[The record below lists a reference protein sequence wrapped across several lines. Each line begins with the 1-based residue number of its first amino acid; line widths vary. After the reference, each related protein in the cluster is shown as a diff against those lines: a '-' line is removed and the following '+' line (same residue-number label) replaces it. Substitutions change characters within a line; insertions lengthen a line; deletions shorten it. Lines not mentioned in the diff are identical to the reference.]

1 MMIYHYY
8 SYISLFQANRA
19 ELTPQQLQRVQY
31 EGAECVI
38 DRNLAR
44 DDAQK
49 LFQAGEKK
57 LGTDESVFLQ
67 VMAVRHYYQLRA
79 TFEEY
84 VRVMIVFL
92 YMVLSLTG
100 GTALCPLV
108 RCFILCLI
116 LVQPIKTCPELTEKV
131 FTWM

>member
-49 LFQAGEKK
+49 LYQAGEKK

-92 YMVLSLTG
+92 YMVLSLTE

-116 LVQPIKTCPELTEKV
+116 LVQPRKTCPELTEKV

>member
-1 MMIYHYY
+1 MAHIY
-8 SYISLFQANRA
+8 SLFQANRA

-84 VRVMIVFL
+84 VRVRNS
-92 YMVLSLTG
+92 VLMSQCSYKWWQW
-100 GTALCPLV
+100 GTTTSSELPLKNM
-108 RCFILCLI
+108 LG
-116 LVQPIKTCPELTEKV
+116 
-131 FTWM
+131 

>member
-1 MMIYHYY
+1 MAHIY
-8 SYISLFQANRA
+8 SLFQANRA

-84 VRVMIVFL
+84 VRVRNS
-92 YMVLSLTG
+92 VLMSQ
-100 GTALCPLV
+100 CSY
-108 RCFILCLI
+108 
-116 LVQPIKTCPELTEKV
+116 K
-131 FTWM
+131 